1 MTTIDT
7 PSAAPAGVR
16 ATGHLHGEDL
26 HEYPDHATVVQILIA
41 LSGLGFHYLN
51 NRFTGAIVYGRDLMS
66 SEAKAQRLAF
76 NIDAILRIV
85 CRPEALIALE
95 KRT

>member
-1 MTTIDT
+1 
-7 PSAAPAGVR
+7 
-16 ATGHLHGEDL
+16 
-26 HEYPDHATVVQILIA
+26 
-41 LSGLGFHYLN
+41 
-51 NRFTGAIVYGRDLMS
+51 MS